1 MALRRGWEWALN
13 KPLSNNRKLNP
24 DSSYISFCGGNG
36 RETDGYFFYYFF
48 ILIDFSCRSTVGA
61 CMTLSKTQ
69 ASMNPFEIG
78 HSPGANIQIN
88 NSVLKKKVNET

>member
-1 MALRRGWEWALN
+1 
-13 KPLSNNRKLNP
+13 
-24 DSSYISFCGGNG
+24 
-36 RETDGYFFYYFF
+36 
-48 ILIDFSCRSTVGA
+48 
-61 CMTLSKTQ
+61 MTLSKTQ